1 MLVNG
6 MSQSNKTNIYEIEF
20 EKLYGKHNF
29 FKDNIKKDIDF
40 VKNSVPVKPGIYT
53 CILSPT
59 TAGVFAHE
67 SFGHKSE
74 ADFMV
79 GDKKMIEEWAIG
91 SKVGSSILNII
102 DTGKLE
108 GSGYVPYDD
117 EGTKSKET
125 YLIKDG
131 ILSGRLHSAYTAGN
145 LKEDLTG
152 NSRALN
158 FEFEP
163 IVRMTTTY
171 IGAGTQTKEEIFEGV
186 KEGIYIEDIKHGSG
200 MSTFTIAPARSYMI
214 RDGKIAEPVKISVI
228 TGNVMKTLN
237 EIDAVS
243 NKVEIE
249 SFGTGGCGKMDQ
261 MPLPVGFGGPYVR
274 VNGINVQ

>member
-1 MLVNG
+1 
-6 MSQSNKTNIYEIEF
+6 
-20 EKLYGKHNF
+20 
-29 FKDNIKKDIDF
+29 
-40 VKNSVPVKPGIYT
+40 
-53 CILSPT
+53 
-59 TAGVFAHE
+59 
-67 SFGHKSE
+67 
-74 ADFMV
+74 
-79 GDKKMIEEWAIG
+79 MIEEWAIG